1 MHMIRRRSSKTR
13 HHATAAS
20 RRGRLGQGI
29 VEFALIIPVFL
40 FFLLMA
46 VDFGRLLFSY
56 VELSNTAREAA
67 SYAAF
72 NPTTLGPAL
81 TSVAQRE
88 ANVQAQNGEHAI
100 AVADP
105 TCVDSAGTTILCNT
119 ALGGTGAGNRIKVN
133 VSEQFSFFTP
143 LINNFW
149 GGGGLQ
155 VGTTATAAVV
165 VFAPSGG
172 TAGSTCTTVPPTPTF
187 TWQSPDPVSKPLFIS
202 VNAGASSSPASP
214 CQIVGYEWNFG
225 GAASVATATPDD
237 PFAEGIT
244 EDYEFLLPG
253 TYTVTLQTENGAGL
267 SAPFSTT
274 ISLGTTSCNLPVANF
289 TLTPLINQT
298 YYKNGPHPGSA
309 FQFDGTSSAFMS
321 DPACHPTWSWNLGDG
336 SPLQTTSTISGYH
349 YNTGGGWSGSQT
361 VTVTLTATNDAG
373 VSAPKTASITMDQD
387 K

>member
-1 MHMIRRRSSKTR
+1 MHSKKTR

-20 RRGRLGQGI
+20 RRGRLGQGM

-40 FFLLMA
+40 FFLLLA

-56 VELSNTAREAA
+56 IELSNTAREAA

-100 AVADP
+100 TVADP

-187 TWQSPDPVSKPLFIS
+187 TWQSPNVAVYPLLIS
-202 VNAGASSSPASP
+202 VDGGPSSNPAFP
-214 CQIVGYEWNFG
+214 CQIVGYEWDFG
-225 GAASVATATPDD
+225 GAASVATASPDD
-237 PFAEGIT
+237 PFDEGKT
-244 EDYEFLLPG
+244 ADYEFLLPG

-289 TLTPLINQT
+289 TVTPLINQT
-298 YYKNGPHPGSA
+298 YYRNNGHQGSP
-309 FQFDGTSSAFMS
+309 FTFDGTSSAFMS
-321 DPACHPTWSWNLGDG
+321 DPSCHPTWSWNLGDG
-336 SPLQTTSTISGYH
+336 SALQTTSTVTGYH
-349 YNTGGGWSGSQT
+349 YNNNNSLGWSGSHT
-361 VTVTLTATNDAG
+361 VTVTLTVHNDTGTATK
-373 VSAPKTASITMDQD
+373 SQTITMVSD
-387 K
+387 